1 MQIVIDYAAHK
12 TKIQK
17 HTSNTP
23 FCIVYPFINSNSC
36 NLWPTTFAW
45 CALVWFILWNLLKQT
60 Y

>member
-23 FCIVYPFINSNSC
+23 SLYFVSFHK
-36 NLWPTTFAW
+36 FE
-45 CALVWFILWNLLKQT
+45 
-60 Y
+60 